1 MRRATP
7 KKVTKTLRKIRAE
20 GIFLFIIPS
29 KIGTNII
36 AVPSSRAADDE
47 ETVRRPNIS
56 KDIIAKKTVRK
67 APAAPVKMQDY
78 DHRDAVEWQGKQY
91 TVSISRRAD
100 TSLPMITDDIGNKYY
115 DNKITVRVTRPDGT
129 VFFDK
134 TFGKTDFSSVISEKY
149 MKKSAL
155 LGIVVDPSANSRLVL
170 AASVGAPDVLS
181 DDYVP
186 LLITLSRMGNISIE
200 KDTRAELEV
209 EE

>member
-1 MRRATP
+1 MFYFAFYMICITFAHKM
-7 KKVTKTLRKIRAE
+7 KKREMKIKYTL
-20 GIFLFIIPS
+20 LL
-29 KIGTNII
+29 I
-36 AVPSSRAADDE
+36 AAAAFAFSACSE
-47 ETVRRPNIS
+47 KKPS

-91 TVSISRRAD
+91 TVNISRRAD
-100 TSLPMITDDIGNKYY
+100 TSLPMITDDTGNKYY

-134 TFGKTDFSSVISEKY
+134 TFGKADFSSVISEKY

-155 LGIVVDPSANSRLVL
+155 LGIVVDHTDDSSLVL

>member
-1 MRRATP
+1 MFYFAFYMIYITFARKM
-7 KKVTKTLRKIRAE
+7 KKREMKIKYTL
-20 GIFLFIIPS
+20 LL
-29 KIGTNII
+29 I
-36 AVPSSRAADDE
+36 AAAAFAFSACSE
-47 ETVRRPNIS
+47 KKPS

-100 TSLPMITDDIGNKYY
+100 TSLPMITDDTGNKYY

-129 VFFDK
+129 VFFDR
-134 TFGKTDFSSVISEKY
+134 TFGKADFSSVISEKY

-155 LGIVVDPSANSRLVL
+155 LGIVVDHTDDSSLVL

-186 LLITLSRMGNISIE
+186 LLITLSRMGDISIE